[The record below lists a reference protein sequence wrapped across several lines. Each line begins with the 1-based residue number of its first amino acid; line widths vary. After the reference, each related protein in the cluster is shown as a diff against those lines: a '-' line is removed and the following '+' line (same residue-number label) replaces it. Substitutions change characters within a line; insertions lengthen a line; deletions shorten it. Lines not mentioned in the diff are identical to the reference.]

1 MSKTKTIFIAGL
13 VAGTLDAVAAI
24 LLFAHP
30 VTLHN
35 ISNIFRYIA
44 SGLIGQGA
52 FANGLVYPFLGLFLH
67 FLIATI
73 WSAVYLLF
81 LYRLFKPGSVLAK
94 TILLAALI
102 WIIMNGFVM
111 PLSGLGAARSSGWA
125 IMRSFGVLVICVGLP
140 ITLIVEKRK

>member
-81 LYRLFKPGSVLAK
+81 CTACSNPDLFWQRPYYS
-94 TILLAALI
+94 
-102 WIIMNGFVM
+102 
-111 PLSGLGAARSSGWA
+111 PH
-125 IMRSFGVLVICVGLP
+125 
-140 ITLIVEKRK
+140 

>member
-1 MSKTKTIFIAGL
+1 MTKTKTIFIAGF
-13 VAGTLDAVAAI
+13 VSGSLDAIAAI

-81 LYRLFKPGSVLAK
+81 LYRLFKPGSVVAK

-102 WIIMNGFVM
+102 WITMNGFVI

-125 IMRSFGVLVICVGLP
+125 IMRSFSVLVICVGLP
-140 ITLIVEKRK
+140 VTLIVEKRK

>member
-13 VAGTLDAVAAI
+13 VAGTLDAIAAI

-44 SGLIGQGA
+44 SGLVGQGA

-73 WSAVYLLF
+73 WAAVYLLL

-111 PLSGLGAARSSGWA
+111 PLSGLGAARSNGWA